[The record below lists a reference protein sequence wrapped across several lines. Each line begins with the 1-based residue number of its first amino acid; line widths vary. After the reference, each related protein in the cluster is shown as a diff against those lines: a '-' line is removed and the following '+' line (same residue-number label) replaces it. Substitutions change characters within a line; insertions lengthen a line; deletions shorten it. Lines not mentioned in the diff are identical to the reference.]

1 MTLIA
6 RYLFSRYLVSAFG
19 FVVLLAFLGWMVQLL
34 RTIDVVTAKGQGVMT
49 LFSQSLLVV
58 PEVISII
65 LYICVALGV
74 SRGLRALQV
83 SKELFPVHSSV
94 GLKPLWQSIGLF
106 LVVGIIFDATLAH
119 QLVPR
124 TNQLAALRADE
135 INADLIANSS
145 RPGQFTD
152 IAPNLTLMIE
162 GRAEDGTG
170 LGFFL
175 HDSRNPE
182 KNQTTFAA
190 QSQLS
195 RADDTLY
202 IKLKD
207 GAIQY
212 FNTKTQTMSTLEF
225 GTYSVAVRE
234 LAASNLFAAVEPTSL
249 EVLGLMQAGL
259 SNQRH
264 VALLHDRVASSIYL
278 FSLVILAFVATM
290 TPRPLRTKRRISGD
304 VVILATGVFIK
315 VLGASAKQLAGG
327 DPNFVLLIYLI
338 PLLPLIPA
346 AIIGW
351 RHGIFSTVPRDL
363 QGAANV

>member
-6 RYLFSRYLVSAFG
+6 RYLFSKYVATSFG
-19 FVVLLAFLGWMVQLL
+19 FIVLLAFLGWMVQLL
-34 RTIDVVTAKGQGVMT
+34 RTIDVVTSKGQSVFT
-49 LFSQSLLVV
+49 LFSQSILVI

-65 LYICVALGV
+65 LYLCVALGV
-74 SRGLRALQV
+74 ARGLQALQI
-83 SKELFPVHSSV
+83 SKELFPIHSSV
-94 GLKPLWQSIGLF
+94 GLKPLWQSICLF
-106 LVVGIIFDATLAH
+106 LLVGVIFDATLAH
-119 QLVPR
+119 QLVPK

-145 RPGQFTD
+145 RPGKFTD
-152 IAPNLTLMIE
+152 IAPNLTLRIE

-212 FNTKTQTMSTLEF
+212 YNTKTQAMSTLEF

-234 LAASNLFAAVEPTSL
+234 LASSNLFAAVEPSSL
-249 EVLGLMQAGL
+249 EVMALIQAGAA
-259 SNQRH
+259 NQRH
-264 VALLHDRVASSIYL
+264 IALLHDRFASAIYL
-278 FSLVILAFVATM
+278 FSLVLFAFVVTM
-290 TPRPLRTKRRISGD
+290 TPRPMRSKRWISAD
-304 VVILATGVFIK
+304 VVILGTGIFVK
-315 VLGASAKQLAGG
+315 VLGATAKQLAGG
-327 DPNFVLLIYLI
+327 DAAFVVLIYLF
-338 PLLPLIPA
+338 PLLPLIPTV
-346 AIIGW
+346 IIAW
-351 RHGIFSTVPRDL
+351 RNGIFTVIPKPLRE
-363 QGAANV
+363 AVHV